1 MAQRCCTTG
10 PRWPKALT
18 KQHFIK
24 CFLSI
29 NQSGAIPTAQ
39 VGGMRAAM
47 DPKARKPDSQRA
59 REPENPRT
67 REPEN
72 PRTREPE
79 NPKTQEPE
87 NPRDA
92 LCSYNV

>member
-29 NQSGAIPTAQ
+29 KSIWGNSHGTGWWNARGDGPENQ
-39 VGGMRAAM
+39 
-47 DPKARKPDSQRA
+47 KARK
-59 REPENPRT
+59 PENPRT

-79 NPKTQEPE
+79 NLKTREPE